1 MVQFSKAA
9 LAVAATLMMSGSAF
23 AEQRILK
30 YNTDFDPTPPAE
42 MAKAGMEGFQEF
54 MAKPENLDAI
64 LERLEKTRLQVY
76 K

>member
-1 MVQFSKAA
+1 
-9 LAVAATLMMSGSAF
+9 
-23 AEQRILK
+23 
-30 YNTDFDPTPPAE
+30 